1 MIPIIPIRWRI
12 ILPFALLTTSASALF
27 GWIAARQVADQVGQ
41 DIRNNLGQVVARLAT
56 AGVPLEGEVLQF
68 MATLADARLL
78 TLDAEG
84 GILASSLPSGET
96 EAWRASLAGRGAT
109 AGALEYA
116 ELTAG
121 GEPFLAAFSPVPWR
135 GMVPAP
141 SGVMAAVPLAR
152 VTQTQRAAVGP
163 VLWLV
168 ALQGLAAIVIGAWVA
183 SSLTRPLGKLA
194 DQARRIAAGELGAP
208 SGVRTRDEIGLLAS
222 TLDRMV
228 ASLRDAQAQVVQAE
242 RMATLG
248 RVAAGLAHEI
258 RNPLSS
264 VRMHV
269 QILARSPEVPA
280 ETARIVLSE
289 IDRLEGILSEL
300 LAWARPETLSPG
312 PTDLAALAEEA
323 LTLMGPQLAH
333 RGIRVVRE
341 IGPVSVI
348 QADRDRLRQVL
359 RNLLA
364 NARDALGTGGTLTLR
379 VRQEGDAVA
388 LEVADDGPGVPPG
401 IREKVFEPFVTGRKE
416 GTGLGLTIS
425 KGAVEMHGGTIA
437 LVPTPAGSCF
447 RVRLPA
453 GKALSPCA
461 P

>member
-1 MIPIIPIRWRI
+1 MPVAAARRIFPIRWRI

-27 GWIAARQVADQVGQ
+27 GWIAARQVADQVER

-56 AGVPLEGEVLQF
+56 AGVPLEGQVLQF
-68 MATLADARLL
+68 MATLADARLI
-78 TLDAEG
+78 TLDARG
-84 GILASSLPSGET
+84 GILASSLPPGEA
-96 EAWRASLAGRGAT
+96 EAWRGPLAGHAPP
-109 AGALEYA
+109 GALEYA

-121 GEPFLAAFSPVPWR
+121 GEAFLVAFSPIPWR
-135 GMVPAP
+135 GGIPAP
-141 SGVMAAVPLAR
+141 SGVMAAVPMAR
-152 VTQTQRAAVGP
+152 VTQTQRAATVP

-168 ALQGLAAIVIGAWVA
+168 GLQGLAAIVIGAWVA
-183 SSLTRPLGKLA
+183 SSLTRPLGRLA
-194 DQARRIAAGELGAP
+194 DQARRIAAGDLGAP
-208 SGVRTRDEIGLLAS
+208 SGVRTSDEIGLLAS

-269 QILARSPEVPA
+269 QILARSPQVPA
-280 ETARIVLSE
+280 ETAQLLLSE
-289 IDRLEGILSEL
+289 IDRLDGILSEL
-300 LAWARPETLSPG
+300 LTWARPETFSPG

-333 RGIRVVRE
+333 RGIRIVRE
-341 IGPVSVI
+341 IGPVPVI

-379 VRQEGDAVA
+379 LRQEGDAVA

-401 IREKVFEPFVTGRKE
+401 IRDRVFEPFVTGRKE

-425 KGAVEMHGGTIA
+425 KGTVEAHGGTIA
-437 LVPTPAGSCF
+437 LVPTNAGSCF

-453 GKALSPCA
+453 RKE
-461 P
+461 